1 MDKHTTFKIGGMS
14 DCFVT
19 PKDTKELIFV
29 LKSAKRHLV
38 PVFVLGKGSNILV
51 SDKGIEGAVVS
62 LVKMDAVKVKK
73 NKITSECGANLSAV
87 CIAAQKSGL
96 SGLEFAYGIPGTVG
110 GALFMNAGA
119 YGGDMSGVVE
129 GAYCL
134 DENFNEIYLKKDEMD
149 LSYRHSVFQKE
160 MIITKVV
167 FSLEPGDKEVIF
179 EKMDEL
185 IKRRK
190 EKQPLEFPS
199 AGSTFKRPE
208 GNYAGTLIEKSG
220 LKGARCGGAMVSE
233 KHAGFIINYDNATA
247 KDVKDLIIKV
257 KDTVKNA
264 SGVLLEPEVIFVGRD
279 AD

>member
-62 LVKMDAVKVKK
+62 LVKMDAVKVEK

-129 GAYCL
+129 GTYCL

-233 KHAGFIINYDNATA
+233 KHSGFVINKGYATCA
-247 KDVKDLIIKV
+247 DVLELCSQVQKIV
-257 KDTVKNA
+257 KEKT
-264 SGVLLEPEVIFVGRD
+264 GYVLELEPVILK
-279 AD
+279 